1 MYIGGINYFIMETFI
16 KIFSFIILYLLI
28 GLITWCII
36 GDKKYNIEDIHIF
49 MFALFWPIILLA
61 ILFKYII
68 FSIKELYKFLEKLYH
83 YEWHSKNKQ

>member
-1 MYIGGINYFIMETFI
+1 METFI

>member
-1 MYIGGINYFIMETFI
+1 METFI
-16 KIFSFIILYLLI
+16 KCFSFRILCLLI

-61 ILFKYII
+61 ILCKYII

>member
-16 KIFSFIILYLLI
+16 VIFSFIILYLLI
-28 GLITWCII
+28 GIITWCLMD
-36 GDKKYNIEDIHIF
+36 GVKYNIEDIHIF

-68 FSIKELYKFLEKLYH
+68 FSIKELYKFLEKLYN
-83 YEWHSKNKQ
+83 YEWYSKK